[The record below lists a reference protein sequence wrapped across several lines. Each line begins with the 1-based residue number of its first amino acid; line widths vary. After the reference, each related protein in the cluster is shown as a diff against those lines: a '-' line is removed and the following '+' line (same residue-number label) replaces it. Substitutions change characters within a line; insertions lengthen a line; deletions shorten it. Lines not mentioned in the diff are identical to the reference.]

1 MTLLKKCVDTTEYY
15 YDKLVREIE
24 NIVDEDR
31 ITTHQDITRTMEN
44 YLEKTKVTIWKNFN
58 ILDRFYDYSY
68 SPII

>member
-44 YLEKTKVTIWKNFN
+44 YLEKTKVTI
-58 ILDRFYDYSY
+58 
-68 SPII
+68 